1 MAAFAA
7 GETGILVS
15 TTVVEVGVDVPNAT
29 LMVVENAERFGLS
42 QLHQLRGRVG
52 RGKAKSYCVLVSDT
66 PTEESR
72 ERLRVLTRTNNGFEI
87 AQADLELRG
96 PGDFFGS
103 RQHGLPEMHVKDLLG
118 SMDMLHEAQSAAEA
132 LCRKNPA
139 LAARSLPRSETALP
153 SFSPPTK
160 EHGIKPRIINKQK
173 EESPCTADS
182 AENRSPTR
190 RNSVPNA
197 APILPPLPPPR
208 RRKALR
214 PSLPRRAAPVEP
226 AMPPQGTPD
235 PAAAFGV
242 IAAPRRGMKWFKF
255 IIYFQLWAGMLV
267 NLVTAGKYFTGAYYE
282 GNAEMVYRVFPALQ
296 PLDIVMGV
304 VCLALAVYAVV
315 VQRALAKFRAKGP
328 MMYYLMYIVNTAAT
342 VLYLLIGSII
352 IGQSVFTAEV
362 AGSIIG
368 SLVML
373 FVNIPYFNN
382 RKHLFVNP

>member
-1 MAAFAA
+1 
-7 GETGILVS
+7 
-15 TTVVEVGVDVPNAT
+15 
-29 LMVVENAERFGLS
+29 
-42 QLHQLRGRVG
+42 
-52 RGKAKSYCVLVSDT
+52 
-66 PTEESR
+66 
-72 ERLRVLTRTNNGFEI
+72 
-87 AQADLELRG
+87 
-96 PGDFFGS
+96 
-103 RQHGLPEMHVKDLLG
+103 
-118 SMDMLHEAQSAAEA
+118 
-132 LCRKNPA
+132 
-139 LAARSLPRSETALP
+139 
-153 SFSPPTK
+153 
-160 EHGIKPRIINKQK
+160 
-173 EESPCTADS
+173 
-182 AENRSPTR
+182 
-190 RNSVPNA
+190 
-197 APILPPLPPPR
+197 
-208 RRKALR
+208 
-214 PSLPRRAAPVEP
+214 
-226 AMPPQGTPD
+226 MPPQGAPD
-235 PAAAFGV
+235 PAAATGV
-242 IAAPRRGMKWFKF
+242 IETPQRGMKWFKF

-328 MMYYLMYIVNTAAT
+328 MMYYLMYIVNTAVT